1 MALKPEFSISSG
13 AAARVFII
21 DTTSHI
27 ANIPIF
33 VFMTPPMDGYETVHC
48 PSYAFLVENSSGRKV
63 VSGLGI
69 RKDTENLTP
78 AIRNKIQIAKVVVE
92 KGVDE
97 ILRDHKVQ
105 PEEIEA
111 IIWR

>member
-1 MALKPEFSISSG
+1 MALKPEFSIPSG
-13 AAARVFII
+13 ASARVFII

-48 PSYAFLVENSSGRKV
+48 PSHALLVENLSGRKV
-63 VSGLGI
+63 VFGLGI
-69 RKDTENLTP
+69 RKGIENLTP
-78 AIRNKIQIAKVVVE
+78 AIRNRIQIAKVVVK
-92 KGVDE
+92 KGDSE
-97 ILRDHKVQ
+97 ILREHKVQ
-105 PEEIEA
+105 PEEIET